1 MSDSWIRVRFD
12 RTARRFLATG
22 LALAALAAVAAPKVE
37 KYVAA
42 EVLAEAD
49 RVWRVAEQGDA
60 IEAGRRSEAIVR
72 AAEALRENG
81 RLPEAREQYRRAALL
96 RPWDFGLKLRQ
107 AELLAQTGDV
117 AAARDLAEQIARFV
131 ETDREIAACVA
142 LGARASEQAL
152 PGLDAIAPA
161 PGETVLAL
169 VATPETDRWLLTR
182 VGRAL
187 EARLGIRV
195 AVAPA
200 ALTTIGWDRTGRH
213 QVANELRRTLPWDDP
228 RMGMLRLNGERF
240 QPENLTDDQVI
251 ELMRSLLKREANGK
265 GIEAL
270 ETRVAEA
277 DKVHQW
283 DAGILLQRLRKEYP
297 GAEMGRVVYLALVAV
312 DLFLGKANFVYG
324 YAASE
329 GGYAVVSSIR
339 FSAAAT
345 GEPASNER
353 LAARTIKQALSSVG
367 FALGVARCAD
377 PTCARCLPRS
387 LPEHDA
393 KGSGLCPVCQ
403 AGLDKALG
411 RGPAPAVVP

>member
-1 MSDSWIRVRFD
+1 M
-12 RTARRFLATG
+12 
-22 LALAALAAVAAPKVE
+22 E
-37 KYVAA
+37 KYVPA

-49 RVWRVAEQGDA
+49 RVWRIAEQGDA
-60 IEAGRRSEAIVR
+60 IEAGRRSEGVVR

-96 RPWDFGLKLRQ
+96 RPWDFGMKLRQ
-107 AELLAQTGDV
+107 AELLAQAGD
-117 AAARDLAEQIARFV
+117 APAAREVAEQVIRYV

-142 LGARASEQAL
+142 LGARASEEAL
-152 PGLDAIAPA
+152 PGLDSIATM

-195 AVAPA
+195 AVAPVPFA
-200 ALTTIGWDRTGRH
+200 TSLWDRTGRH
-213 QVANELRRTLPWDDP
+213 QVANELRRTLPWEDP

-240 QPENLTDDQVI
+240 QPESLTDDQVI

-265 GIEAL
+265 GLEAL
-270 ETRVAEA
+270 AARVAEA
-277 DKVHQW
+277 DKIRQW

-297 GAEMGRVVYLALVAV
+297 RPAAGEVVHLALVAV
-312 DLFLGKANFVYG
+312 DLFVGSANFVYG
-324 YAASE
+324 NAASE
-329 GGYAVVSSIR
+329 GGYAVVSSHR

-345 GEPASNER
+345 GEPASSER

-367 FALGVARCAD
+367 FALGVPRCAD

-387 LPEHDA
+387 LAEHDA
-393 KGSGLCPVCQ
+393 KGSSLCPACR

-411 RGPAPAVVP
+411 RSPAPAAQP